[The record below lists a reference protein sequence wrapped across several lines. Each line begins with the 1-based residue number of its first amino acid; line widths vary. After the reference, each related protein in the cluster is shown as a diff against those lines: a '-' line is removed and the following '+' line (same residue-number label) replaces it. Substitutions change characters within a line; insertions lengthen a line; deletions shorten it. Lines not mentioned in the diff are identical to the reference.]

1 MNRIYI
7 CFFSFGVII
16 SAADSRIEYFLTD
29 HDFLSNNPSPAQAV
43 IGRNHFLVEFN
54 KNDQII
60 SKIQVDETRKIVK
73 QIVFQYDDI
82 TQSLSEKV
90 VYDGINN
97 LISKTIFGQE
107 EHSREFLNYL
117 YNLESVRA
125 FEDRYTQIIYGDDGQ
140 PVIYKYFDVNGFNYG
155 ETGYFYNAN
164 GSMSSQVWIEMPS
177 ERIIRRWRYNPIVG
191 TDLTQIMEYDSV
203 GTLIKNVKLNP
214 EGKQEVLTFIN
225 PEELSYVNHS
235 RISFTLEGELASGEI
250 IWIEN
255 DTIEHWIDST
265 RIHQLYDQYLL
276 PGSYNLTPPIQLVDG
291 LMYRIIF
298 RGKMRN
304 GNTAIQKKIENVTFD
319 ITPPEIQLLMN
330 KRISR
335 PEIAFDSSEPLQSA
349 ILKWLPGIYE
359 DTIPSLEGWKWK
371 IHSRNES

>member
-7 CFFSFGVII
+7 CIVSFGVII

-54 KNDQII
+54 ENERII
-60 SKIQVDETRKIVK
+60 SKIQFDESRKIVK
-73 QIVFQYDDI
+73 QIAFQYDD
-82 TQSLSEKV
+82 TTHFLSEKV
-90 VYDGINN
+90 IYDGTNK
-97 LISKTIFGQE
+97 LVSKTIFGQE
-107 EHSREFLNYL
+107 ENSRKFLNYL

-155 ETGYFYNAN
+155 ETGYFYDAN

-214 EGKQEVLTFIN
+214 EGKQEALTFIN
-225 PEELSYVNHS
+225 PAELSYVNHS
-235 RISFTLEGELASGEI
+235 RISFRLEGELESGEI
-250 IWIEN
+250 IWVEN

-265 RIHQLYDQYLL
+265 RIHQLNDQYLL

-349 ILKWLPGIYE
+349 TLKWLPGIYE
-359 DTIPSLEGWKWK
+359 DTIPSLEVQL
-371 IHSRNES
+371 SSAD